1 MAKPGHTGPS
11 LSSGVESKGGY
22 CTASRH
28 LHIPPH
34 SLAGMRK
41 DPQVPRVLA
50 CWWPVQL
57 RPRDAKRPHT
67 GLHQALS
74 QNRGAAPPTGLCAE
88 ACTTQPNTATSGMV
102 MPGQS
107 CLPLPQ
113 MGHIPH
119 VWMSAVA
126 WPGGQRPPWLRAWPG
141 NSSQDVPSLHATGS
155 PWVTKHM
162 VPVGLSAAGSHAA
175 HTRGSRRRPTLCV
188 PAPYHCAQEAQDP
201 ATGP

>member
-1 MAKPGHTGPS
+1 M
-11 LSSGVESKGGY
+11 
-22 CTASRH
+22 
-28 LHIPPH
+28 
-34 SLAGMRK
+34 
-41 DPQVPRVLA
+41 PRVLA

-88 ACTTQPNTATSGMV
+88 ACTTQPNTATSGVV

-126 WPGGQRPPWLRAWPG
+126 CPGGQRPPWLRAWPG

-155 PWVTKHM
+155 PWATKHM
-162 VPVGLSAAGSHAA
+162 VPGASVPQAAMLLILGVQDGALLSVFQPRITVH
-175 HTRGSRRRPTLCV
+175 RRPRT
-188 PAPYHCAQEAQDP
+188 Q
-201 ATGP
+201 